1 MSMDERTMLDSMGAT
16 SDDEGRAVALVS
28 AVAASLWVTK
38 GSPSDAPQ
46 AQRAR
51 PRRYLNAATR
61 GAQSICF
68 ENSLCEGQ
76 DCEAQVLSQIR
87 ESIQCLME
95 PPGADDRCG
104 RLEARE
110 GARAGWSRVILD
122 KQCVA
127 RPHSALRH
135 RCSRATVS
143 FENRFRLPLTPNNA
157 FSHLPFRT
165 WSLLN
170 TLMGTCHFDLR
181 IDLDDDVF
189 QIGRPSRSVA

>member
-16 SDDEGRAVALVS
+16 SDDEGRAVALEECRRC
-28 AVAASLWVTK
+28 VALGHQRVTK
-38 GSPSDAPQ
+38 RASDAPQ

-143 FENRFRLPLTPNNA
+143 FENCFRLPLTPNNA

-165 WSLLN
+165 CTWSLLN
-170 TLMGTCHFDLR
+170 TLMGT
-181 IDLDDDVF
+181 
-189 QIGRPSRSVA
+189 SY

>member
-1 MSMDERTMLDSMGAT
+1 MDERTMLDSMGAT
-16 SDDEGRAVALVS
+16 SDDEGRAVALVN

-87 ESIQCLME
+87 ESIQCLMVCLME

-122 KQCVA
+122 KQCAA

-135 RCSRATVS
+135 RCSIAQMSRRDAYILRKRVQHTNTS
-143 FENRFRLPLTPNNA
+143 YMSGGST
-157 FSHLPFRT
+157 T
-165 WSLLN
+165 SL
-170 TLMGTCHFDLR
+170 FY
-181 IDLDDDVF
+181 
-189 QIGRPSRSVA
+189 

>member
-16 SDDEGRAVALVS
+16 SDDEGRAVALEECRRC
-28 AVAASLWVTK
+28 VALGHQRVTK
-38 GSPSDAPQ
+38 RASDAPQ

-104 RLEARE
+104 RLEARDQ
-110 GARAGWSRVILD
+110 GARAGLCSHQGAVRVQL
-122 KQCVA
+122 
-127 RPHSALRH
+127 
-135 RCSRATVS
+135 
-143 FENRFRLPLTPNNA
+143 
-157 FSHLPFRT
+157 
-165 WSLLN
+165 
-170 TLMGTCHFDLR
+170 CHGAVRSPPWHVGGASEAGRRVREQAGSGR
-181 IDLDDDVF
+181 I
-189 QIGRPSRSVA
+189 

>member
-1 MSMDERTMLDSMGAT
+1 MDERTMLDSMGAT

-165 WSLLN
+165 CTWSLLN
-170 TLMGTCHFDLR
+170 TLMGT
-181 IDLDDDVF
+181 
-189 QIGRPSRSVA
+189 SY